1 MRKSYGLG
9 PWQVRVKET
18 SKSEPL
24 RRCRN
29 IWDSI
34 KTGVLA
40 EHRDESRGSLF
51 TAWVML
57 GIKAA

>member
-1 MRKSYGLG
+1 
-9 PWQVRVKET
+9 VRIKET

-29 IWDSI
+29 IRDSI

-40 EHRDESRGSLF
+40 DHRDEFRGSLF
-51 TAWVML
+51 TAWMVL
-57 GIKAA
+57 GINAA

>member
-1 MRKSYGLG
+1 LRKSHGKRL
-9 PWQVRVKET
+9 WQVRIKET

-24 RRCRN
+24 MRCRK
-29 IWDSI
+29 IRDSI

-40 EHRDESRGSLF
+40 DHRDKSRGSLF
-51 TAWVML
+51 TAWMVL